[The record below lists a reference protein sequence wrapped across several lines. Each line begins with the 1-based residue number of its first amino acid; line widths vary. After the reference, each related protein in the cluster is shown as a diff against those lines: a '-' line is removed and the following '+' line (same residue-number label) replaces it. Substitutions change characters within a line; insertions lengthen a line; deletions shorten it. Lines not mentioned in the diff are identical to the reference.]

1 MKNCFYFLEKAPF
14 ILEIFNILLLFSF
27 PLSRFKGS
35 QQKRN
40 FSKHVSQL
48 KEIINQFQVFFLF
61 YDLVHKWGLGSK
73 KNIKLTFSWSLLN
86 YLIFKSLFNALAVL
100 GYLAKLRVMGLVFS
114 ADFLY
119 TFPVKSFLSKYPIKL
134 PSFSIWGEWP
144 KGLRY
149 YNQNQNVP
157 NSNHTGIQLL
167 IGCRTANIKP
177 LPKGQLD

>member
-40 FSKHVSQL
+40 FSKHASQL

-149 YNQNQNVP
+149 YNQNWNVP
-157 NSNHTGIQLL
+157 DSNPTRHSAVIWLL
-167 IGCRTANIKP
+167 DSQHSAITKGTA
-177 LPKGQLD
+177 